1 MITDKMERQQ
11 SPIYGRIKFL
21 FDFSCGNNFVS
32 ETDRKI
38 YELLYSILVDLSGCS
53 IQEVVKSL

>member
-21 FDFSCGNNFVS
+21 FDFSCWNNLDS
-32 ETDRKI
+32 EADRKI
-38 YELLYSILVDLSGCS
+38 YGLLDSMFADLSGFQL
-53 IQEVVKSL
+53 QEK